1 MTMKTDDELITY
13 FGTTRNLK
21 KSTIDSYTIYIREYS
36 RFNDK
41 TMVELLEEA
50 ENEEEEGIRW
60 KHRTLRKRLLSF
72 RAHLYEKH
80 AYITAK
86 TRFSKLLAFYR
97 HFEIEIHPL
106 PPISNKNID
115 EVAISFKDLP
125 DKDIIKKALK
135 ISTPLM
141 RSIILFM
148 SSSGCARM
156 ETLNLTIGDFVKATE
171 DYHRSNDIY
180 EVLRRLKNNQTVVP
194 LFYLRRQKTNKY
206 YYTCCSPEATT
217 EIINYLLSE
226 QRYLQPDSPL
236 FKINDQEFL
245 KRFRSINN
253 QLGLGKVGHNI
264 RFRSHMLRKFHA
276 SQLRESGLDMDI
288 IDALQG
294 RAKTEVR
301 QSYFF
306 DNPENIRESYIGHMD
321 CLTINLD
328 VNSIDIKSPEYIKL
342 ENENKSYQSQMDE
355 LNGKLNFIM
364 QHIDEDIGLS

>member
-1 MTMKTDDELITY
+1 
-13 FGTTRNLK
+13 
-21 KSTIDSYTIYIREYS
+21 
-36 RFNDK
+36 
-41 TMVELLEEA
+41 
-50 ENEEEEGIRW
+50 
-60 KHRTLRKRLLSF
+60 
-72 RAHLYEKH
+72 
-80 AYITAK
+80 
-86 TRFSKLLAFYR
+86 
-97 HFEIEIHPL
+97 
-106 PPISNKNID
+106 
-115 EVAISFKDLP
+115 
-125 DKDIIKKALK
+125 
-135 ISTPLM
+135 M

-264 RFRSHMLRKFHA
+264 RFRSHMLRKLNQRKQDYVKILSEIKQGVYTETVNGKSVPKKNVLGEDILEPKHVQIGLNYNVICQDITDTE
-276 SQLRESGLDMDI
+276 SILRELRRIEHDI
-288 IDALQG
+288 LKILKK
-294 RAKTEVR
+294 RV
-301 QSYFF
+301 
-306 DNPENIRESYIGHMD
+306 
-321 CLTINLD
+321 
-328 VNSIDIKSPEYIKL
+328 
-342 ENENKSYQSQMDE
+342 DE
-355 LNGKLNFIM
+355 
-364 QHIDEDIGLS
+364 

>member
-1 MTMKTDDELITY
+1 
-13 FGTTRNLK
+13 
-21 KSTIDSYTIYIREYS
+21 
-36 RFNDK
+36 
-41 TMVELLEEA
+41 
-50 ENEEEEGIRW
+50 
-60 KHRTLRKRLLSF
+60 
-72 RAHLYEKH
+72 
-80 AYITAK
+80 
-86 TRFSKLLAFYR
+86 
-97 HFEIEIHPL
+97 
-106 PPISNKNID
+106 
-115 EVAISFKDLP
+115 
-125 DKDIIKKALK
+125 
-135 ISTPLM
+135 
-141 RSIILFM
+141 M

-180 EVLRRLKNNQTVVP
+180 EVLRRLKNNQTIVP

-276 SQLRESGLDMDI
+276 SQLRESGLDMDT

-328 VNSIDIKSPEYIKL
+328 VNSIDIKSPEYVKL

-355 LNGKLNFIM
+355 LNGKLDFIM